1 MTAARVLIADD
12 HPPTRAGVRW
22 ALEHDG
28 EFEVCAELSS
38 ATDAVEA
45 ARELRPD
52 IALLDIHMPGGGIH
66 AAAEI
71 TTALPD
77 TAVVMLT
84 VSRDDADLFAALRA
98 GARGYL
104 LKDIDP
110 ARLPIALRGVLSG
123 EAALPRGLVAHLID
137 EFRTRDSVSGRRAG
151 LLATL
156 TEREWEVLTLMQ
168 EGLPTTEMAAR
179 MFVTPV
185 TVRTHVSAILRKLQV
200 SDRAAAVRFATRG

>member
-1 MTAARVLIADD
+1 MTTARVLIADD
-12 HPPTRAGVRW
+12 HPPTRTGVRW

-28 EFEVCAELSS
+28 EFAVCAEVAN
-38 ATDAVEA
+38 ATDAVES
-45 ARELRPD
+45 ARKLKPE
-52 IALLDIHMPGGGIH
+52 IALLDIHMPGGGIN
-66 AAAEI
+66 AAAQIAE
-71 TTALPD
+71 AAPE

-110 ARLPIALRGVLSG
+110 ARLPMALRGVLSG

-137 EFRTRDSVSGRRAG
+137 EFRSRDSVSGRRAG

-200 SDRAAAVRFATRG
+200 SDRAAAVRLASRG